1 MSDSSSAKLE
11 LMSQELSP
19 PVVESREAFATRNLL
34 IQKCESCG
42 NEIILDAGDV
52 TFGGRW
58 YHAACWQL
66 EEVDSY
72 GNGSTR

>member
-1 MSDSSSAKLE
+1 MNSSSPPKLDLITPE
-11 LMSQELSP
+11 FSP
-19 PVVESREAFATRNLL
+19 VVVESREAFVTRNLL
-34 IQKCESCG
+34 IQECASCG

-66 EEVDSY
+66 ERVDSY
-72 GNGSTR
+72 AAEPTG